1 MQNAVDRQRV
11 PSLRLFHHHSSLPPG
26 PFLPT
31 SFTTDV
37 AKFSNDLCFTSL
49 SSICRG
55 NATDLILSI
64 PSLTDRFSPSSS
76 RLQRISFR
84 TRLSTLNLCR
94 LGSSLAG

>member
-1 MQNAVDRQRV
+1 MQLIGNGSHLSD
-11 PSLRLFHHHSSLPPG
+11 SSIINSSLPPG

-37 AKFSNDLCFTSL
+37 AKSSNDLCFTSL

-55 NATDLILSI
+55 NATHLILSI
-64 PSLTDRFSPSSS
+64 PLSLTDRLSPSSA

-94 LGSSLAG
+94 LGSSPAG